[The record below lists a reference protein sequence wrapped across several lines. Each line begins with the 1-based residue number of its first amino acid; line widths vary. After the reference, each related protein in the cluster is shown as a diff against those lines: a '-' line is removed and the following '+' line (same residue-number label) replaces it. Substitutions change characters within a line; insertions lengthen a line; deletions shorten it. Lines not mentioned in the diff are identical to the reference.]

1 MVQLTVVMTHGALLR
16 RPTGS
21 IYPAP
26 RQASR
31 FLSRVEPLGS
41 ICTPPIQA
49 AAPLTVGQSGCSLPA
64 GLRGSEFR
72 GTTATS

>member
-1 MVQLTVVMTHGALLR
+1 MVKITAVMTRGALLR

-21 IYPAP
+21 ICTAP

-41 ICTPPIQA
+41 ICIAPIEA
-49 AAPLTVGQSGCSLPA
+49 LVPLTVDQSGC
-64 GLRGSEFR
+64 G
-72 GTTATS
+72 